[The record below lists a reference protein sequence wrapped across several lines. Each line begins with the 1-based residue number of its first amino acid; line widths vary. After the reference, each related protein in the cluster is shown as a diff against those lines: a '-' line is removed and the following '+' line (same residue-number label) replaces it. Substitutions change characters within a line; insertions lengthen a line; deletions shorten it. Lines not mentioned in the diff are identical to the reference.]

1 MMPVGMAK
9 SAPSPTMI
17 SVPTMALAMPP
28 PVSPTGFGIWVKK
41 STLSART
48 PSLTTK
54 KKMKA
59 SGTSATAIDSPQ
71 KPTKT
76 ADFALRQVADV
87 MRRPRARRGLSAAA
101 DAFLTTGSCSRSGRA
116 TGC

>member
-1 MMPVGMAK
+1 
-9 SAPSPTMI
+9 
-17 SVPTMALAMPP
+17 MALAMPP
-28 PVSPTGFGIWVKK
+28 PASPTGFGICVKK
-41 STLSART
+41 STFSAWM

-59 SGTSATAIDSPQ
+59 RGTSATAIDSPQ

-87 MRRPRARRGLSAAA
+87 MPPPRARPA
-101 DAFLTTGSCSRSGRA
+101 
-116 TGC
+116 